1 MCQNNCPS
9 MRRRRLEVAGE
20 RENGREGHTRR
31 VSPTRAP
38 VFSGAHYF
46 QAHAGYN
53 CPKKWTRSPYEPT
66 TGGRLREVPT
76 AGL

>member
-1 MCQNNCPS
+1 MCPS
-9 MRRRRLEVAGE
+9 TRRRRLDVAGE
-20 RENGREGHTRR
+20 RENGRARGTHATG
-31 VSPTRAP
+31 VSYSRA

-53 CPKKWTRSPYEPT
+53 CPKKWARSPYEPT